1 MLYHFVHVYKIRYSD
16 NTSLVTNFLGS
27 WYLDSWSLNSPI
39 SVKLRNEFKGQPIVF
54 GVLNGTID
62 GQMDVNEEETNDIA
76 PFLDFAK
83 FVASSVNASIELV
96 PHEKLG
102 TLNNK
107 MWNNLLGD
115 VVTGDV
121 DIGLGYITVNKERQA
136 EMSFSHPL
144 IRYMR
149 NVYYHP
155 LETGTMRD
163 IFRQPFNNCLLSCVA
178 STYFAILVAMGLII
192 YTAKTILHNEE
203 AKRVGIGEAA
213 LWCISIMCM
222 QGTPWTPRN
231 PSGKTILLFSLMF
244 ALVTYNAYAG
254 FITSILSVQ
263 ASGIKSITDILS
275 HNFKLGYSIT
285 DDEYI
290 RNVNDSNLRQLYIR
304 AYNNRESKLDTTS
317 GLTKAVKGH
326 YGFFVSAT
334 LARRALRSTLIQER
348 CTLKELPLPQTFT
361 MVALPMA
368 NSCPYKKIINLNILK
383 IRERGVLN
391 RITEQM
397 LPEMP
402 RCKSPTTFHSAR
414 LADVYS
420 AFFILIAGG
429 VSAVSIGIV
438 ERIWHKRRQMKETIV
453 RGMRQHR
460 LMPSHLP
467 HLPHLP
473 RFSHFP
479 HLSHLHFRDDRR
491 NDFSLDR
498 DSRSNL
504 TINNECVAANPSD
517 STQESREQI
526 TQRNYNQERYVHSDE
541 DINRPRFEP
550 KFFNWRRRSN
560 FKRTNWS
567 PFSGLPRT
575 RLGRSQKSRSKDNT
589 VFPFHQ

>member
-1 MLYHFVHVYKIRYSD
+1 MYFIYCQYSHVQRRSERKR
-16 NTSLVTNFLGS
+16 
-27 WYLDSWSLNSPI
+27 
-39 SVKLRNEFKGQPIVF
+39 KKNERI
-54 GVLNGTID
+54 
-62 GQMDVNEEETNDIA
+62 
-76 PFLDFAK
+76 
-83 FVASSVNASIELV
+83 
-96 PHEKLG
+96 
-102 TLNNK
+102 
-107 MWNNLLGD
+107 
-115 VVTGDV
+115 
-121 DIGLGYITVNKERQA
+121 
-136 EMSFSHPL
+136 
-144 IRYMR
+144 
-149 NVYYHP
+149 
-155 LETGTMRD
+155 
-163 IFRQPFNNCLLSCVA
+163 
-178 STYFAILVAMGLII
+178 
-192 YTAKTILHNEE
+192 
-203 AKRVGIGEAA
+203 AKR
-213 LWCISIMCM
+213 ISH
-222 QGTPWTPRN
+222 R
-231 PSGKTILLFSLMF
+231 
-244 ALVTYNAYAG
+244 
-254 FITSILSVQ
+254 
-263 ASGIKSITDILS
+263 ASQSM
-275 HNFKLGYSIT
+275 
-285 DDEYI
+285 E
-290 RNVNDSNLRQLYIR
+290 
-304 AYNNRESKLDTTS
+304 
-317 GLTKAVKGH
+317 
-326 YGFFVSAT
+326 
-334 LARRALRSTLIQER
+334 TLINHM
-348 CTLKELPLPQTFT
+348 F
-361 MVALPMA
+361 
-368 NSCPYKKIINLNILK
+368 SSILK

-473 RFSHFP
+473 RFSHFS

-526 TQRNYNQERYVHSDE
+526 RQRNYNQERYVHSDE